1 MGVDRSQPFQKDLFC
16 GARPNQGIDHDDRE
30 AAHEPVD
37 SVSDVERQ
45 RLPDGPLGKY
55 EDTDGGHHAAHA
67 PRQGKP
73 TGEKQASE
81 DPYQRHAQKE
91 EGDVVKGDDEERRHD
106 AADRD
111 RELSQDRIE
120 ARAGHAQCHDDDDE
134 NRREFTSGQMEKVSQ
149 GGGQTACQGRFQGV
163 PDLSLAQRLFE
174 EALPLRRGRSHDCFR

>member
-1 MGVDRSQPFQKDLFC
+1 M
-16 GARPNQGIDHDDRE
+16 
-30 AAHEPVD
+30 
-37 SVSDVERQ
+37 
-45 RLPDGPLGKY
+45 
-55 EDTDGGHHAAHA
+55 
-67 PRQGKP
+67 
-73 TGEKQASE
+73 
-81 DPYQRHAQKE
+81 
-91 EGDVVKGDDEERRHD
+91 KGDDEERRHD
-106 AADRD
+106 GADRD